1 MVLVFYT
8 NPEAPAQCAVEISR
22 ALALSPQGDDRAV
35 SFRVTGLHLNAFRM
49 ASIELLQ
56 ACKAIGVRRVYLSHL
71 AIAPSSQS
79 ARRLCSRRTI
89 IFEAS
94 SLKSSAAACFRDDG
108 WELEQKPSAFP
119 PRAQQNASR
128 RRDVRNQSLRRQA
141 MVFHR
146 TEPAGAE

>member
-1 MVLVFYT
+1 
-8 NPEAPAQCAVEISR
+8 
-22 ALALSPQGDDRAV
+22 
-35 SFRVTGLHLNAFRM
+35 M

-56 ACKAIGVRRVYLSHL
+56 ACKAIGVRRVYLPHL

-94 SLKSSAAACFRDDG
+94 SLKSSAAACVRDDG

-128 RRDVRNQSLRRQA
+128 RRDVPNQSLRRQA
-141 MVFHR
+141 MVF
-146 TEPAGAE
+146 TERSRREPSDIDGQAEDRMSGASESNALQLHG